1 MSKRLIIILLL
12 LPCIVLQSFSQN
24 TDKDQLLRS
33 MVSQYR
39 QARVSIPFP
48 GIKEVNAISGVVSVS
63 SVSKKSVEIVLS
75 PLTVEWF
82 ISQKY
87 NYVIKERTD
96 IKDIMSSSDVK
107 DAMEWDSYP
116 TYLQYDSIMQ
126 SFPALYPSLCQ
137 IDTIGTSIYGNLV
150 LVLKIS
156 DNPGNDEEE
165 PETFYS
171 SSIHGDETGGFILM
185 LRLADYLLKNYGTN
199 SRVTSLVNNLE
210 IWINPLANPDG
221 TYGTGNIISS
231 PSRYNANGYDLNRN
245 FPDPE
250 TPGTVKQKETVDMM
264 KFMRKHHFVI
274 SANFHAGDEVVNYP
288 WDRWYWLHADNDWF
302 YYISRKYAD
311 TVHLYSV
318 PGYMDDNVIF
328 DNGVTNGYDW
338 YKINGG
344 RQDFVTWELQGREI
358 TIELDYNFVTPAA
371 NLNTLWNYNW
381 RSLLGYIENALYGIH
396 GLVKDSVT
404 GNPVPAKIFIA
415 NYDKDSSHV
424 FSDTLTGNFVRLLYP
439 GSWDLQFSAKGYLSK
454 TVTVVVTEGQKT
466 DIIVEMA
473 PLINPIDT
481 VTTAS
486 LLLYPNPAEEY
497 FKVVLPD
504 RQIGKVNVKI
514 YNSAGLMLAD
524 YHENTIEDTPL
535 VIDVKDLRAGV
546 YSLVITN
553 VATNITDKSKFVVVN
568 R

>member
-1 MSKRLIIILLL
+1 MVKRLIIILFL
-12 LPCIVLQSFSQN
+12 LPFFTFPCFSQDTESN
-24 TDKDQLLRS
+24 KLLRS

-48 GIKEVNAISGVVSVS
+48 GIKEVNAISGNVSVS
-63 SVSKKSVEIVLS
+63 SVSRKSVEIVLS

-126 SFPALYPSLCQ
+126 SFPVLYPSLCQ
-137 IDTIGTSIYGNLV
+137 IDTIGTSIYGKLV

-171 SSIHGDETGGFILM
+171 SSIHGDETGGFILL

-288 WDRWYWLHADNDWF
+288 WDRWFRLHADNDWF

-311 TVHLYSV
+311 TVHLYS
-318 PGYMDDNVIF
+318 PSTYMDEF

-396 GLVKDSVT
+396 GLVKDSMT
-404 GNPVPAKIFIA
+404 GNPVPAKILIA

-454 TVTVVVTEGQKT
+454 TVNVVVTEGQKT
-466 DIIVEMA
+466 DIIVEMV

-524 YHENTIEDTPL
+524 YHENTIEDIPL
-535 VIDVKDLRAGV
+535 VIEVKDLRAGV

-553 VATNITDKSKFVVVN
+553 MATNITDKSKFVIVN